1 MICISQMHR
10 AKTERKKYLNSE
22 TKRWCSHQILRQKI
36 IESLQQ
42 IRSTG
47 FGILFPGHSR
57 YHQIIS
63 MEYESEIKL
72 NHIQLNSIK
81 TKVFPLKYTEKG
93 VTRWK
98 GVFRKVLFDL
108 NDYLKWAK
116 RFKNPSSTTFK
127 QSGSDCTMN
136 ALFSGWKSICN
147 NVVARIKC
155 KK

>member
-1 MICISQMHR
+1 MHR

-72 NHIQLNSIK
+72 NRIQLNSIK

-93 VTRWK
+93 LTRWK
-98 GVFRKVLFDL
+98 RGFTKSSI
-108 NDYLKWAK
+108 
-116 RFKNPSSTTFK
+116 RFKWLFK
-127 QSGSDCTMN
+127 MSEKVQ
-136 ALFSGWKSICN
+136 KSIIN
-147 NVVARIKC
+147 NFQTKWLGLYDEC
-155 KK
+155 TFFWKKIDLQ